1 MQIRWELYKLECLQW
16 HCLLQKMWDLQQ
28 ITHIEKTV
36 EEFKSEVLQLN
47 SSFLPE
53 NKVYRVNAII
63 VI

>member
-1 MQIRWELYKLECLQW
+1 
-16 HCLLQKMWDLQQ
+16 MWDLQQ
-28 ITHIEKTV
+28 ITYIEKKV

>member
-1 MQIRWELYKLECLQW
+1 MQIRWELYILECLQL

-28 ITHIEKTV
+28 ITYIEKKV